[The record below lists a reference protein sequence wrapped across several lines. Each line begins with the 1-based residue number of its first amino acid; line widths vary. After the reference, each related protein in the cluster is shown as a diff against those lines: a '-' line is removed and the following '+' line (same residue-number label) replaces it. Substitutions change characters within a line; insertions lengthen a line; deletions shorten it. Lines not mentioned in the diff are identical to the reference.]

1 MRKLTRLE
9 QLEWLKKVLEEEL
22 ARLEEA
28 LEKCEKEL
36 EKEKKYVKERCYE
49 CQRSDLNEI

>member
-9 QLEWLKKVLEEEL
+9 WLKRVLEEEL
-22 ARLEEA
+22 ARLEEE

-36 EKEKKYVKERCYE
+36 EKEKKYVKEG
-49 CQRSDLNEI
+49 